1 MLGYMV
7 VTLFE
12 AEGRIE
18 TNPAGVVGNDAMLDE
33 AHSQEYG
40 GSNQHKSDVA
50 GVMNGGNKVGMAG
63 AEDSGGTWPIN
74 VPGDVGNGDNGAP
87 SNEHD
92 MPNALMGG
100 AGSGAGVPKSPA
112 HRLPTSSPGS
122 WRSKI
127 SSLNLWTHTRPGNTG
142 TKYNNTPLLDACD
155 NNGELADPASLASN
169 ADLLSLSPTDAQT
182 SDLLVAPDTPS
193 LGARSRIGKVT
204 ILFGTLSQA
213 YERAL
218 RTHELHDRLNNYPLH
233 VLRYS
238 LLDDVWTKPAYI
250 LSILLRELA
259 KPEGERLEWLLWVD
273 GDTIILNP
281 YIPIEA
287 LLPPEDDPEWD
298 DVHLLVSHDLN
309 GLNNGVFPVRVNI
322 WSVELFSAIL
332 SFRFYRPEQYLQ
344 FRDQSAM
351 DFLVQDEHFAPNV
364 IRTPQRWF
372 NAYQGEHNE
381 TLEAFQVRR
390 GDLLVHFPGVRD
402 RDERMRFWLNR
413 AEKHAPDW
421 EVELKHTSYPEE
433 TRDFWVEKKRERE
446 GVRREAEEVRE
457 KMKAYWEELED
468 KLKEYG
474 ERLSEETVKN
484 VEQGIM
490 NVRMVV
496 ESPKGM
502 EKVQKL
508 REAFQDLKN
517 VGFGLIVP
525 SLFIRIR
532 SCPCEIRAG

>member
-1 MLGYMV
+1 M
-7 VTLFE
+7 TLFE

-18 TNPAGVVGNDAMLDE
+18 INPAGVVGNDVMLDE

-40 GSNQHKSDVA
+40 GSNRHKSNIA
-50 GVMNGGNKVGMAG
+50 GVMNGGSRVGMAG
-63 AEDSGGTWPIN
+63 AGDSRGIWPIN
-74 VPGDVGNGDNGAP
+74 VPGDVGNGDHGTP
-87 SNEHD
+87 SNEYN
-92 MPNALMGG
+92 MPDALIGG
-100 AGSGAGVPKSPA
+100 AGNGAGIPKSPA
-112 HRLPTSSPGS
+112 HRLPPSSPGS

-127 SSLNLWTHTRPGNTG
+127 SSLNPWTHTRPGSTG
-142 TKYNNTPLLDACD
+142 TKYNNTPLPDD
-155 NNGELADPASLASN
+155 YGNNEKLADPASLPSN
-169 ADLLSLSPTDAQT
+169 TDLPSSSPTDAQT

-332 SFRFYRPEQYLQ
+332 SFRFYRPEQHLQ

-446 GVRREAEEVRE
+446 GVRKEAEDVRE
-457 KMKAYWEELED
+457 KMRAYWEELED

-474 ERLSEETVKN
+474 EGLSEETIKD
-484 VEQGIM
+484 VEQGIT
-490 NVRMVV
+490 NVKMVV
-496 ESPKGM
+496 ESPKTM

-508 REAFQDLKN
+508 KETFQDLKN
-517 VGFGLIVP
+517 VSFGLIVP

-532 SCPCEIRAG
+532 SCPCKIRAG

>member
-1 MLGYMV
+1 MV

-33 AHSQEYG
+33 AHSREYG
-40 GSNQHKSDVA
+40 GSNRHKSNIA
-50 GVMNGGNKVGMAG
+50 GVMNGGNKV
-63 AEDSGGTWPIN
+63 
-74 VPGDVGNGDNGAP
+74 
-87 SNEHD
+87 
-92 MPNALMGG
+92 
-100 AGSGAGVPKSPA
+100 SPDD
-112 HRLPTSSPGS
+112 
-122 WRSKI
+122 
-127 SSLNLWTHTRPGNTG
+127 
-142 TKYNNTPLLDACD
+142 YD
-155 NNGELADPASLASN
+155 NNEELADPASLASN
-169 ADLLSLSPTDAQT
+169 TDLLSSSPTDAQT

-233 VLRYS
+233 VLRHS
-238 LLDDVWTKPAYI
+238 LLDNVWTKPAYI

-281 YIPIEA
+281 YVPIEA

-298 DVHLLVSHDLN
+298 DVHLLVSYDWN
-309 GLNNGVFPVRVNI
+309 GLNNGVFPVRVNT

-332 SFRFYRPEQYLQ
+332 SFRFYRPEQDLK

-381 TLEAFQVRR
+381 TLQAFQVRR
-390 GDLLVHFPGVRD
+390 GDLLVHFPGVSD
-402 RDERMRFWLNR
+402 RDERMGFWLNR

-446 GVRREAEEVRE
+446 GVRREAGEVRE
-457 KMKAYWEELED
+457 KMRAYWEELED

-474 ERLSEETVKN
+474 ERLSEETVKD

-490 NVRMVV
+490 NVKMVV
-496 ESPKGM
+496 ESPKAM

-517 VGFGLIVP
+517 VSFGLVV
-525 SLFIRIR
+525 SSSFMRIR

>member
-1 MLGYMV
+1 M
-7 VTLFE
+7 TLFE
-12 AEGRIE
+12 VEGRIE
-18 TNPAGVVGNDAMLDE
+18 TNPAGVVGNDAMLDKE
-33 AHSQEYG
+33 HSQDYG
-40 GSNQHKSDVA
+40 GSNRHKSNAA
-50 GVMNGGNKVGMAG
+50 GVINGGNKVGMAG
-63 AEDSGGTWPIN
+63 AEDSRGIWPIN
-74 VPGDVGNGDNGAP
+74 VPGDVGNGGYGAP
-87 SNEHD
+87 SNEYD

-112 HRLPTSSPGS
+112 HRLPPSSPGN

-127 SSLNLWTHTRPGNTG
+127 SSLNPWTHARPGNTG
-142 TKYNNTPLLDACD
+142 TKYNNTTLPDD
-155 NNGELADPASLASN
+155 YDNGELANPASLASN
-169 ADLLSLSPTDAQT
+169 IDLLSSSPTGAQT
-182 SDLLVAPDTPS
+182 SDLLVAPGTPS

-204 ILFGTLSQA
+204 ILFGTPSQA

-233 VLRYS
+233 ILRYS

-281 YIPIEA
+281 YVPIEA
-287 LLPPEDDPEWD
+287 LLPPENDPEWD
-298 DVHLLVSHDLN
+298 DVHLLVSHDWN

-332 SFRFYRPEQYLQ
+332 SFRFYRPEQYLR

-351 DFLVQDEHFAPNV
+351 DFLVQNEHFAPNV

-390 GDLLVHFPGVRD
+390 GDLLVHFAGVGN

-421 EVELKHTSYPEE
+421 EVEIKHTSYPEE

-446 GVRREAEEVRE
+446 SVRREAEKVRDE
-457 KMKAYWEELED
+457 MRAYWEELED

-474 ERLSEETVKN
+474 ERLSGETVKD

-490 NVRMVV
+490 NVKMVV
-496 ESPKGM
+496 ESLKTV
-502 EKVQKL
+502 EKVRKL

-517 VGFGLIVP
+517 VGFGLVVP
-525 SLFIRIR
+525 SSFIRIR
-532 SCPCEIRAG
+532 SCSCQIRAD

>member
-1 MLGYMV
+1 
-7 VTLFE
+7 
-12 AEGRIE
+12 
-18 TNPAGVVGNDAMLDE
+18 
-33 AHSQEYG
+33 
-40 GSNQHKSDVA
+40 
-50 GVMNGGNKVGMAG
+50 
-63 AEDSGGTWPIN
+63 
-74 VPGDVGNGDNGAP
+74 
-87 SNEHD
+87 
-92 MPNALMGG
+92 MPNALMRG
-100 AGSGAGVPKSPA
+100 AGNGAGVPKSPA
-112 HRLPTSSPGS
+112 HRLRPSSPGS

-127 SSLNLWTHTRPGNTG
+127 SSLNPWTHTRPGNTG
-142 TKYNNTPLLDACD
+142 TKYNSTPLQDDYD
-155 NNGELADPASLASN
+155 NSEELVDPASLASN
-169 ADLLSLSPTDAQT
+169 TDLLSSSPKT
-182 SDLLVAPDTPS
+182 SDLLVAPDSPS

-281 YIPIEA
+281 YVPIEA
-287 LLPPEDDPEWD
+287 FLPPEDDPEWD
-298 DVHLLVSHDLN
+298 DVHLLVSHDWN

-332 SFRFYRPEQYLQ
+332 SFRFYRPEQHLQ

-351 DFLVQDEHFAPNV
+351 DFLVQDEHFSPNV

-390 GDLLVHFPGVRD
+390 GDLLVHFPGVGN

-446 GVRREAEEVRE
+446 SVRREAEEVRE
-457 KMKAYWEELED
+457 EMRAYWEELED

-474 ERLSEETVKN
+474 ERLSEETVKD
-484 VEQGIM
+484 VEQEIM
-490 NVRMVV
+490 NVKMVV
-496 ESPKGM
+496 ESPKAM

-508 REAFQDLKN
+508 REAFQNLRN
-517 VGFGLIVP
+517 VSFGLIVP
-525 SLFIRIR
+525 SSFIRIR
-532 SCPCEIRAG
+532 SCPCEIRAD